1 MMGNDSGYRN
11 SSGLIKLEDLLDKQH
26 GLYQMANRLNWDY
39 LIEAYGP
46 YYVEN
51 NGRPG
56 IPIRIVVGL
65 HYLKYLEKESDE
77 SVLEKFC
84 ENPYW
89 QYFCGLEYFA
99 HTLPCHP
106 TTLVKWRH
114 RVGIEGVEK
123 LLEHVVNTAKK
134 EGFLPEKL
142 LARVNVDTTVQEKNI
157 TFPTDAKLYFKS
169 CQLLVKA
176 AKSRNIS
183 LRQSY
188 VRVSKLALQKS
199 HRYSH
204 ARQMKRAKREIR
216 RLRTYVG
223 RLIREIK
230 RKTLVLDDGLATL
243 LNTVE
248 RIYEQKRKDSNKIYS
263 LHAPEVECIAKGKAN
278 KKYEFGCKVSVATT
292 AKEPWIVSMS
302 AEPGNP
308 YDGHTLKST
317 LARVEKVTGVKPKE
331 AYVDRGY
338 KGHEN
343 YPQDVQVFVSGK
355 TKGLSIGV
363 KKLLRARSAIEPIIG
378 HAKYDHG
385 LARNYLLGTVG
396 DKINA
401 ILVGCAFNLRKMMR
415 LLKIESTAY
424 KRVFAV

>member
-1 MMGNDSGYRN
+1 MMGNNSGYRN
-11 SSGLIKLEDLLDKQH
+11 SNGLIKLEDLLDKQH

-77 SVLEKFC
+77 SVVEKFC

-89 QYFCGLEYFA
+89 QYFCGLEYFV

-142 LARVNVDTTVQEKNI
+142 LARVNVDTMVQEKNI

-199 HRYSH
+199 HRYSR

-230 RKTLVLDDGLATL
+230 RKALVLDDGLAAL
-243 LNTVE
+243 LNTAE
-248 RIYEQKRKDSNKIYS
+248 RIYEQKRKDRNKIYS

-317 LARVEKVTGVKPKE
+317 LAKVEKVTGVKPKE

>member
-1 MMGNDSGYRN
+1 MGKEINQKGV
-11 SSGLIKLEDLLDKQH
+11 SSRIKLEDLLDKQH
-26 GLYQMANRLNWDY
+26 GLYQLANRLNWDY

-56 IPIRIVVGL
+56 IPIRVIVGL

-77 SVLEKFC
+77 SVVEKFC

-89 QYFCGLEYFA
+89 QYFCGLEYFQ

-106 TTLVKWRH
+106 TTLIKWRN
-114 RVGIEGVEK
+114 RVGIDGVEK
-123 LLEHVVNTAKK
+123 LLEQVVNTAKR

-142 LARVNVDTTVQEKNI
+142 LARVNIDTTVQEKNI
-157 TFPTDAKLYFKS
+157 SFPTDAKLYFRA

-176 AKSRNIS
+176 ARARNIA

-204 ARQMKRAKREIR
+204 ARQMKRAKRETR
-216 RLRTYVG
+216 RLRTYLG
-223 RLIREIK
+223 RLMREIK
-230 RKTLVLDDGLATL
+230 RKALSMDNQLEKL
-243 LNTVE
+243 LNLVE
-248 RIYEQKRKDSNKIYS
+248 RVYKQKRDDKNKIYS
-263 LHAPEVECIAKGKAN
+263 LHAPEVECIAKGKSH
-278 KKYEFGCKVSVATT
+278 KKYEFGCKVAIATT
-292 AKEPWIVSMS
+292 SKEPWIVAIS
-302 AEPGNP
+302 AEHGNP

-317 LARVEKVTGVKPKE
+317 VDRIEKVTGVKPNQ
-331 AYVDRGY
+331 AFVDRGY
-338 KGHEN
+338 KGSEH
-343 YPQDVQVFVSGK
+343 YPEGVEVFVSGK
-355 TKGLSIGV
+355 TRGLTQGL

-385 LARNYLLGTVG
+385 LDRNYLLGTVG

-401 ILVGCAFNLRKMMR
+401 VLAGCAFNLRKMMR
-415 LLKIESTAY
+415 LLKIDPTTY
-424 KRVFAV
+424 KAEFAV

>member
-1 MMGNDSGYRN
+1 MMGKDNNSKNLSGR
-11 SSGLIKLEDLLDKQH
+11 IKLEDMLDKRH

-56 IPIRIVVGL
+56 IPIRVVVGL
-65 HYLKYLEKESDE
+65 HYLKYLEQESDE
-77 SVLEKFC
+77 SVVEKFC

-89 QYFCGLEYFA
+89 QYFCGLEYFV

-106 TTLVKWRH
+106 TTLVKWRN
-114 RVGIEGVEK
+114 RVGIDGVEK
-123 LLEHVVNTAKK
+123 LLEHVVNTAKR

-142 LARVNVDTTVQEKNI
+142 LARVNIDTTVQEKNI
-157 TFPTDAKLYFKS
+157 TFPTDAKLYFKA

-188 VRVSKLALQKS
+188 IRVSKLALQKS
-199 HRYSH
+199 QRYSH
-204 ARQMKRAKREIR
+204 ARQMKRAKKEIR

-230 RKTLVLDDGLATL
+230 RKALVIDTGLAQL
-243 LNTVE
+243 LNIVE
-248 RIYEQKRKDSNKIYS
+248 RVYEQKRKDSDKIYS
-263 LHAPEVECIAKGKAN
+263 LHAPEVECIAKGKAH
-278 KKYEFGCKVSVATT
+278 KKYEFGCKVSIATT
-292 AKEPWIVSMS
+292 AKEPWIVSIS

-308 YDGHTLKST
+308 YDGHTLKNT
-317 LARVEKVTGVKPKE
+317 VCKIEQITGVRPKE

-338 KGHEN
+338 KGNKN
-343 YPQDVQVFVSGK
+343 YPQGVQVFVSGK
-355 TKGLSIGV
+355 TKGLSVGV

-378 HAKYDHG
+378 HAKHDHG
-385 LARNYLLGTVG
+385 LARNYLLGTAG

-401 ILVGCAFNLRKMMR
+401 VLVGCAFNLRKMMR
-415 LLKIESTAY
+415 FLKIDPTAY
-424 KRVFAV
+424 EREFAI

>member
-1 MMGNDSGYRN
+1 MMGKDSNKRN
-11 SSGLIKLEDLLDKQH
+11 FSTQIKLEDLLDKQH

-39 LIEAYGP
+39 LIETYGP

-65 HYLKYLEKESDE
+65 HYLKYLEQESDE
-77 SVLEKFC
+77 SVVEKFC

-89 QYFCGLEYFA
+89 QYFCGLEYFV

-106 TTLVKWRH
+106 TTLVKWRN

-123 LLEHVVNTAKK
+123 LLEHVVDTAKR

-142 LARVNVDTTVQEKNI
+142 LARVNIDTTVQEKNI

-176 AKSRNIS
+176 ARCRNIV

-188 VRVSKLALQKS
+188 IRVSKLALQKS
-199 HRYSH
+199 QRYSH
-204 ARQMKRAKREIR
+204 ARQMKRARKEIR

-230 RKTLVLDDGLATL
+230 RKALVIDNELSRL
-243 LNTVE
+243 LNIVE
-248 RIYEQKRKDSNKIYS
+248 RVYEQKREDKNKIYS
-263 LHAPEVECIAKGKAN
+263 LHAPEVECIAKGKAH
-278 KKYEFGCKVSVATT
+278 KKYEFGCKVSIATT
-292 AKEPWIVSMS
+292 SKEPWIVSIS

-308 YDGHTLKST
+308 YDGHTLKKT
-317 LARVEKVTGVKPKE
+317 VANIEQITGVKPKE

-338 KGHEN
+338 KGNEN
-343 YPQDVQVFVSGK
+343 YPQDVRVFVSGK
-355 TKGLSIGV
+355 TRGLSISI

-378 HAKYDHG
+378 HAKHDHG

-401 ILVGCAFNLRKMMR
+401 VLVGCAFNLRKMMR
-415 LLKIESTAY
+415 LLKIDPTAY
-424 KRVFAV
+424 KREFAV